1 MDNKQVAETLDEIG
15 SLLEIKGESSFR
27 TGAYHRAADVVRFLT
42 DDISAIYE
50 RGEIKKIPRIGES
63 IAIKIGELLS
73 SGKLQYLE
81 QLRTEVPTSL
91 RKLMLIPGVGPKTA
105 KLIFDVTGIA
115 DISELKKA
123 AESGQLQGIKRLGK
137 KTEDNIVRGIN
148 QLEQRTGRMRMD
160 EAYDVAR
167 PLVEDVKK
175 HPSVLACEYA
185 GSLRRMKETVGDI
198 DILASSEKPEEVIE
212 HFTTLALVEYV
223 VAKGPTKASV
233 LTSQGLPVDL
243 RVVAPEQWGAALQYF
258 TGSKEHSVHLRGIA
272 RSKKLKISEYGVF
285 DEDGK
290 IVAGASEEEV
300 YNYFNMPLIPPVL
313 REDKG
318 EIQAALEGRLPDLI
332 KETDI
337 KGDLHVHSKHSDGLS
352 SIREMAET
360 VIPYGYE
367 YIAITDHAEK
377 LYIAG
382 GLTID
387 EIHERQKEIDETNAA
402 LAGQIRILSG
412 LEVNIDND
420 GKVDYENDVL
430 ESLDI
435 VVASVHGGFRQSKEQ
450 LTKRILAVM
459 ENPYVHI
466 IGHPTAR
473 VINKRQP
480 YEIDLEAVFKKAAET
495 GTCLEIN
502 AFPDRL
508 DLKDDHIRKAIDMG
522 VTLCINTDA
531 HRPRHLGFMKFG
543 IATAQRGWAKKADVL
558 NTLAIDQLLI
568 KLKEITGNKL

>member
-1 MDNKQVAETLDEIG
+1 MDNNQVADTLDEIG

-27 TGAYHRAADVVRFLT
+27 TGAYHRAADVIRFLT
-42 DDISAIYE
+42 DDINAIYE
-50 RGEIKKIPRIGES
+50 QGEIKKIPRIGES

-73 SGKLQYLE
+73 SGKLQYLD

-91 RKLMLIPGVGPKTA
+91 RKLMLIPGIGPKTA
-105 KLIFDVTGIA
+105 KLIFDATGIA
-115 DISELKKA
+115 DISELKAA
-123 AESGQLQGIKRLGK
+123 AETRQLQEIKHLGK
-137 KTEDNIVRGIN
+137 KTEENIVRGIS
-148 QLEQRTGRMRMD
+148 QLEQRSGRMRID
-160 EAYDVAR
+160 EAYGVAQ
-167 PLVEDVKK
+167 PLVEEVKK
-175 HPSVLACEYA
+175 HPAVLHCEYA

-198 DILASSEKPEEVIE
+198 DILASSKEPTEVIE
-212 HFTTLALVEYV
+212 HFTSLALVEYV

-285 DEDGK
+285 DENDNM
-290 IVAGASEEEV
+290 VAGASEEEL
-300 YNYFNMPLIPPVL
+300 YRYFNMPFIPPVL

-318 EIQAALEGRLPDLI
+318 EIPAALEDRLPELVR
-332 KETDI
+332 EEDI
-337 KGDLHVHSKHSDGLS
+337 RGDLHVHSKHSDGLS

-360 VIPYGYE
+360 VIPLGYE

-382 GLTID
+382 GLTVE
-387 EIHERQKEIDETNAA
+387 EIHNRQKEIDEANAA
-402 LAGQIRILSG
+402 LKGKIRILSG

-420 GKVDYENDVL
+420 GNVDYENDVL

-435 VVASVHGGFRQSKEQ
+435 VVASVHGGFRQPKEQ
-450 LTKRILAVM
+450 LTKRILTAM
-459 ENPYVHI
+459 ENPYIHI

-480 YEIDLEAVFKKAAET
+480 YDIDIEAIFKKAAET
-495 GTCLEIN
+495 GTCLEVN

-508 DLKDDHIRKAIDMG
+508 DLRDDHIRKAVEMG

-531 HRPRHLGFMKFG
+531 HRPRHLTFMKFG
-543 IATAQRGWAKKADVL
+543 VATAQRGWAKKSDIL
-558 NTLAIDQLLI
+558 NTLPLDQLLN
-568 KLKEITGNKL
+568 KLKEITRNKK